1 MLKRSRFHPLL
12 YAVAGFLLAAVIFA
26 IPAVSGQSIKPNPPT
41 NVQVV
46 VGDTEAK
53 VSWSAGADGS

>member
-1 MLKRSRFHPLL
+1 
-12 YAVAGFLLAAVIFA
+12 VAGFLLAAVIFA